1 MYWKETVHQIVTN
14 MSYQKITTAMNMSPI
29 MMTNPADSQ
38 YNHSSCAG
46 KRGLGRTFPNKQSA
60 KGATFALLATMLRGR
75 FQESMEPCSR
85 KKEISFRENFWS
97 GKPSKTVIS
106 GNLTD
111 AKMSAK
117 PYAATLSEVF
127 KT

>member
-1 MYWKETVHQIVTN
+1 MSGAETKRREPAQPQRLRWQI
-14 MSYQKITTAMNMSPI
+14 
-29 MMTNPADSQ
+29 
-38 YNHSSCAG
+38 
-46 KRGLGRTFPNKQSA
+46 RGLGAEPTNKLFA
-60 KGATFALLATMLRGR
+60 KSSRFALLATIFRGW
-75 FQESMEPCSR
+75 FQESVETYSR
-85 KKEISFRENFWS
+85 KKKISFRENFWS
-97 GKPSKTVIS
+97 GNPSKTVIS

>member
-1 MYWKETVHQIVTN
+1 M
-14 MSYQKITTAMNMSPI
+14 ITTYHIQQSYSTLAEANALFREVWAG
-29 MMTNPADSQ
+29 TKRREPAQ
-38 YNHSSCAG
+38 PQRLRWQI
-46 KRGLGRTFPNKQSA
+46 RGLGAEPTNKLFA
-60 KGATFALLATMLRGR
+60 KSSRFALLATMLRGR

-85 KKEISFRENFWS
+85 KKEISFCENFWA
-97 GKPSKTVIS
+97 GKPNKTVIS

>member
-1 MYWKETVHQIVTN
+1 MIQWIIFSEER
-14 MSYQKITTAMNMSPI
+14 
-29 MMTNPADSQ
+29 
-38 YNHSSCAG
+38 AG
-46 KRGLGRTFPNKQSA
+46 RPQECPNKQSA

-97 GKPSKTVIS
+97 GNPSKTVIS

-117 PYAATLSEVF
+117 PYAATLSKVF

>member
-1 MYWKETVHQIVTN
+1 MNTVLT
-14 MSYQKITTAMNMSPI
+14 

-38 YNHSSCAG
+38 NNHSACAG
-46 KRGLGRTFPNKQSA
+46 KRGLGAVPSNKQSA

-75 FQESMEPCSR
+75 FQETMEPCSR
-85 KKEISFRENFWS
+85 KKEISFRENFWPRN
-97 GKPSKTVIS
+97 PSKTVIS
-106 GNLTD
+106 ENQ
-111 AKMSAK
+111 AVVKMPVK

>member
-1 MYWKETVHQIVTN
+1 MNTP
-14 MSYQKITTAMNMSPI
+14 SIT
-29 MMTNPADSQ
+29 MTNPADPQ
-38 YNHSSCAG
+38 NNHSACAG
-46 KRGLGRTFPNKQSA
+46 KRGLGAMPSNKQSA
-60 KGATFALLATMLRGR
+60 KSATFALLATMLRGR

-85 KKEISFRENFWS
+85 KKEISFRENFWP

-106 GNLTD
+106 ENHADL
-111 AKMSAK
+111 KMSTK